1 MHRIL
6 GRQSATHKT
15 LRTLTTM
22 AQHSGAGA
30 QAQAKH
36 QKQMQAFLTSGA
48 TDAVWVHKDPYS
60 KRPQF
65 GSLDADTR
73 AEVCV
78 VGSGITGASVAY
90 ELVARGHEVVM
101 LEARGVL
108 GGETGRTSGHLSN
121 ALDDGYVEVRKKH
134 GQAGASAA
142 AESHTW
148 AIARV
153 GEVAAKLGIECEY
166 RRVPG
171 YEVSQYRRSDEKNHT
186 KDVESLR
193 READLAKELGIDA
206 KYNDDLAVKG
216 WNGSVDQRGGIIFG
230 GQGAFHPT
238 IYVGGLLRWLKEQPN
253 FRCFTDTRVMS
264 ITEGSSQCATG
275 TDEVVKVETA
285 SGHVVQ
291 CAHAVQATCI
301 PLHKLGL
308 VVENTFY
315 RTYAIAIR
323 VPRGSVE
330 DCFIYDTA
338 EAYKYIR
345 LTACDDAD
353 DYMIV
358 GGCDHEVGQEDP
370 GGRFDELETW
380 TRERFLC
387 VGAVDY
393 HWSGHIVEPVDYMAF
408 IGRDQGRQR
417 TYVGMTGDSGNGLT
431 HGVLA
436 GRLIADLVEGKE
448 SPWESL
454 YSPSRV
460 ASIVKSAGEAI
471 KDNLHDNMQYK
482 RLLQSDITDIED
494 LAAGSGGVMT
504 EGMGTK
510 VAVYK
515 GEDGSVKRMSALC
528 PHLAGVVC
536 WNPAEKSWDCPVHGS
551 RFDASGTCL
560 NGPAKGNLKLMD
572 SKA

>member
-1 MHRIL
+1 
-6 GRQSATHKT
+6 
-15 LRTLTTM
+15 M
-22 AQHSGAGA
+22 AQQSGVGA

-36 QKQMQAFLTSGA
+36 QKQLHAFMTSGA

-65 GSLDADTR
+65 GPLDTDTR

-121 ALDDGYVEVRKKH
+121 ALDDGYVEIQKKH
-134 GQAGASAA
+134 GRAGAKAA
-142 AESHTW
+142 ADSHTW

-153 GEVAAKLGIECEY
+153 GEVAANLGIECEY
-166 RRVPG
+166 RRVPA
-171 YEVSQYRRSDEKNHT
+171 YEVSQFARSDEKNHA
-186 KDVESLR
+186 KDVASLR
-193 READLAKELGIDA
+193 EEADLARELGVDA
-206 KYNDDLAVKG
+206 HFKDDLAVKG
-216 WNGSVDQRGGIIFG
+216 WDGKVDQRGVIVFG

-238 IYVGGLLRWLKEQPN
+238 IYVGGLLGWLKNQPN
-253 FRCFTDTRVMS
+253 FRCFTGKRVMS
-264 ITEGSSQCATG
+264 ITEGSSSQGAFG
-275 TDEVVKVETA
+275 VYQYVR
-285 SGHVVQ
+285 
-291 CAHAVQATCI
+291 
-301 PLHKLGL
+301 
-308 VVENTFY
+308 F
-315 RTYAIAIR
+315 
-323 VPRGSVE
+323 
-330 DCFIYDTA
+330 
-338 EAYKYIR
+338 
-345 LTACDDAD
+345 TACDDAD

-370 GGRFDELETW
+370 SGRFEELETW
-380 TRERFLC
+380 VRERFLSA
-387 VGAVDY
+387 GAVDY
-393 HWSGHIVEPVDYMAF
+393 RWSGHIVEPVDYMAF

-417 TYVGMTGDSGNGLT
+417 TYMGMTGDSGNGLT

-448 SPWESL
+448 NPWQSL

-460 ASIVKSAGEAI
+460 ASIAKSASHVI
-471 KDNLHDNMQYK
+471 MDNVHDNMQYK

-504 EGMGTK
+504 EGLGTK

-515 GEDGSVKRMSALC
+515 GEDGSIKRMSAIC
-528 PHLAGVVC
+528 PHLGGVIC
-536 WNPAEKSWDCPVHGS
+536 WNKTEKSWDCPVHGS
-551 RFDASGTCL
+551 RFDANGTCL
-560 NGPAKGNLKLMD
+560 NGPAKGNLKSLD
-572 SKA
+572 

>member
-1 MHRIL
+1 
-6 GRQSATHKT
+6 
-15 LRTLTTM
+15 M
-22 AQHSGAGA
+22 AQHSGVGA

-36 QKQMQAFLTSGA
+36 QKQLHALMTSGA
-48 TDAVWVHKDPYS
+48 NDAVWVHKDPYS

-65 GSLDADTR
+65 GPLDGDTR

-121 ALDDGYVEVRKKH
+121 ALDDGYVEIQKKH
-134 GQAGASAA
+134 GRAGASAA
-142 AESHTW
+142 ADSHTW
-148 AIARV
+148 AIKRV

-166 RRVPG
+166 RRVPA
-171 YEVSQYRRSDEKNHT
+171 YEVSQFARSDEKNHA
-186 KDVESLR
+186 KDMAALR
-193 READLAKELGIDA
+193 DEADLARELGVDA
-206 KYNDDLAVKG
+206 HFKDDLAVKG
-216 WNGSVDQRGGIIFG
+216 WDGKVDQRGGIVFG

-238 IYVGGLLRWLKEQPN
+238 IYLGGLLAWLKNQPN
-253 FRCFTDTRVMS
+253 FRCFTDARVMS
-264 ITEGSSQCATG
+264 ITEGSSSQGAAG
-275 TDEVVKVETA
+275 VDEVVKVETEGGRA
-285 SGHVVQ
+285 VQ

-308 VVENTFY
+308 VAENTFY
-315 RTYAIAIR
+315 RTYVIAVRI
-323 VPRGSVE
+323 PRGSVE

-338 EAYKYIR
+338 EEYKYVR

-370 GGRFDELETW
+370 SGRFEELETW
-380 TRERFLC
+380 VRERFLSA
-387 VGAVDY
+387 GAVDY
-393 HWSGHIVEPVDYMAF
+393 RWSGHIVEPVDYMAF

-448 SPWESL
+448 NPWQSL

-460 ASIVKSAGEAI
+460 ASVAKVATDVI
-471 KDNLHDNMQYK
+471 KDNVHDNLQYK
-482 RLLQSDITDIED
+482 RLLHSDITDIED
-494 LAAGSGGVMT
+494 LAAGEGGVMT
-504 EGMGTK
+504 EGLGSK

-515 GEDGSVKRMSALC
+515 GEDGSIKRLSAIC
-528 PHLAGVVC
+528 PHLGGVVC
-536 WNPAEKSWDCPVHGS
+536 WNKTEKSWDCPIHGS
-551 RFDASGTCL
+551 RFDATGTCL
-560 NGPAKGNLKLMD
+560 NGPAKGNLKSLD
-572 SKA
+572 